1 MNEARLRLAF
11 AGLHPDRAREL
22 RDRFG
27 GAEGALR
34 VIERGKVKASEHV
47 REAAGVDAAARRD
60 QLRAL
65 GVSVLFR
72 GEPDYPARLDRYE
85 DAPDLLFVRGAL
97 PSRPGVAIVGTR
109 RCTAYG
115 RELAR
120 AYGRAATEAG
130 WPVIS
135 GLARGI
141 DGEAHR
147 GMVEAGGI
155 GTAVLGCGID
165 IAYPREHQRLGQQIL
180 DAGGAIVTEYPPG
193 SPPDGWRFPPRNRI
207 IAGLSAAVVVVEA
220 ARTGGALITAVKAA
234 EYGLPVFAMPGD
246 VDRTSSEGCNLLIR
260 DGAFPVLDPE
270 DLVEEL
276 RLVHA
281 LAESAADLGTG
292 AGSYRVAS
300 TRPPANAPRSA
311 RS

>member
-1 MNEARLRLAF
+1 MSDARLRLAF
-11 AGLHPDRAREL
+11 AGMHPERSREL

-27 GAEGALR
+27 GAAGALGA
-34 VIERGKVKASEHV
+34 IERRKVKASDHV
-47 REAAGVDAAARRD
+47 REAAAVDAGTRRRELD
-60 QLRAL
+60 SL
-65 GVSVLFR
+65 GVSVVFR
-72 GEPDYPARLDRYE
+72 GDPDYPVRLDIFE
-85 DAPDLLFVRGAL
+85 DAPDLLFLRGHL
-97 PSRPGVAIVGTR
+97 PQRPGVAIVGTR

-120 AYGRAATEAG
+120 AYGHAVAAAG

-147 GMVEAGGI
+147 GMVDAGGI
-155 GTAVLGCGID
+155 GVAVLGCGID
-165 IAYPREHQRLGQQIL
+165 IAYPREHERLGQQLL
-180 DAGGAIVTEYPPG
+180 DGGGAIVTEYPAG

-207 IAGLSAAVVVVEA
+207 IAGLAAAVVVVEA

-234 EYGLPVFAMPGD
+234 EYGIPVFAMPGD
-246 VDRTSSEGCNLLIR
+246 VDRKSSEGCNLLIR

-276 RLVHA
+276 GLVHD
-281 LAESAADLGTG
+281 LANHAART
-292 AGSYRVAS
+292 A
-300 TRPPANAPRSA
+300 
-311 RS
+311 

>member
-1 MNEARLRLAF
+1 MKDARIRLAF

-27 GAEGALR
+27 GAGGALR
-34 VIERGKVKASEHV
+34 AIERGKVKASDHV
-47 REAAGVDAAARRD
+47 REAAGVHASARCEH
-60 QLRAL
+60 LTAL
-65 GVSVLFR
+65 GVSAVYR
-72 GEPDYPARLDRYE
+72 GDPDYPACLDRCE
-85 DAPDLLFVRGAL
+85 DAPDLLFIRGQF
-97 PSRPGVAIVGTR
+97 PEQVGVAIVGTR

-120 AYGRAATEAG
+120 AYGRATAEAG
-130 WPVIS
+130 WPVVS

-147 GMVEAGGI
+147 GVVDAGGV
-155 GTAVLGCGID
+155 GVAVLGCGID
-165 IAYPREHQRLGQQIL
+165 IAYPREHERLGQQIL

-234 EYGLPVFAMPGD
+234 DYGIPVFAMPGD
-246 VDRTSSEGCNLLIR
+246 VDRRSSEGCNLLIR

-281 LAESAADLGTG
+281 LAD
-292 AGSYRVAS
+292 GSVDRKL
-300 TRPPANAPRSA
+300 R
-311 RS
+311 

>member
-1 MNEARLRLAF
+1 MNDARLRVAF

-27 GAEGALR
+27 DAAGALR
-34 VIERGKVKASEHV
+34 AIEGGRVKASQHV
-47 REAAGVDAAARRD
+47 REAAAVDAATRRS
-60 QLRAL
+60 QLESL
-65 GVSVLFR
+65 GVEVVF
-72 GEPDYPARLDRYE
+72 GGDPAYPEYLDRYE
-85 DAPDLLFVRGAL
+85 DAPDLLFVRGRL
-97 PSRPGVAIVGTR
+97 PDQPGVAIVGTR
-109 RCTAYG
+109 KCTAYG

-120 AYGRAATEAG
+120 AYGQASGEAG

-147 GMVEAGGI
+147 GVVDVGGV
-155 GTAVLGCGID
+155 GVVVLGCGID
-165 IAYPREHQRLGQQIL
+165 VAYPREHERLGQQIL
-180 DAGGAIVTEYPPG
+180 DGGGAIVTEYPPG

-234 EYGLPVFAMPGD
+234 EYGIAVFAMPGD

-276 RLVHA
+276 GLVH
-281 LAESAADLGTG
+281 DL
-292 AGSYRVAS
+292 V
-300 TRPPANAPRSA
+300 TR
-311 RS
+311 